1 MCDLILL
8 KKRLAKVERKKN
20 STTLRLLVRSII
32 ALLLLLVIVI
42 LPFFIQKSPIK
53 VSLGDRLKPPGS
65 KMIDGSIA
73 LLGTDQLGRDI
84 LVRILYGGRISI
96 LISVGA
102 IAVAGLLGTILG
114 LISGYFGGKVDEI
127 LMRLGDIQ
135 LAFPAILLALAI
147 TAVLGSSIPNLIV
160 TLGITRWVGYARVI
174 RGNVISV
181 REEDYVTSAV
191 SLGIPNYQI
200 MLRHILPNVITPG
213 IILAALHL
221 GQMIIQESAL
231 SFLGLGIQPPTPSW
245 GGMIG
250 DGREYM
256 NVGWWIS
263 TFPGLAIAGS
273 VIVFGYLGD
282 AVRDVLDPKFRDS
295 AL

>member
-1 MCDLILL
+1 
-8 KKRLAKVERKKN
+8 
-20 STTLRLLVRSII
+20 
-32 ALLLLLVIVI
+32 
-42 LPFFIQKSPIK
+42 
-53 VSLGDRLKPPGS
+53 
-65 KMIDGSIA
+65 MIDGSIA